1 MHIEN
6 TAINRESMNRI
17 LSKSPEMNN
26 NNKKKNETIEIKI
39 TPPID

>member
-26 NNKKKNETIEIKI
+26 NNNNK
-39 TPPID
+39 

>member
-26 NNKKKNETIEIKI
+26 NNNKKKKTKQSRLKS
-39 TPPID
+39 PHQ

>member
-26 NNKKKNETIEIKI
+26 NNNKKKKMKQSRLKS
-39 TPPID
+39 PHR

>member
-26 NNKKKNETIEIKI
+26 NNNKKKKTKQSRLKS
-39 TPPID
+39 PHR